1 MKVPGSNRNAQVFVS
16 SCHGWV
22 HGKPHGCSQVI
33 YYQSFPLSILQP
45 RRCIKRSESGLIN
58 RARSGGCRDRLNR
71 VFARV
76 QDGTRSSAA
85 NGTTMNSSVRFKP
98 LPPGSDEPKE
108 TRAEKLR
115 RVREQVKNGYYSERD
130 VMKDVADALIMNP
143 TPFEVLNEKE
153 EDKS

>member
-1 MKVPGSNRNAQVFVS
+1 
-16 SCHGWV
+16 
-22 HGKPHGCSQVI
+22 
-33 YYQSFPLSILQP
+33 
-45 RRCIKRSESGLIN
+45 
-58 RARSGGCRDRLNR
+58 
-71 VFARV
+71 
-76 QDGTRSSAA
+76 
-85 NGTTMNSSVRFKP
+85 MNSSVRFKP

-143 TPFEVLNEKE
+143 TPFEFLNDKE